1 MGGRLG
7 DGTWAPMRG
16 EPPSSP
22 GLVVLILP
30 AYFLVKLLPERRDS
44 SEAVGAPS
52 SAAAPGDLQ
61 ARAVRVRRAVLW
73 IGLGALLVA
82 LTSAFVGYRKLSEP
96 VVYEPF
102 DLSSAAGTPPEHVEL
117 SGIAQTAFLVTQRE
131 TISGHTTGHTY
142 VPLTGLGWRS
152 TEPVAYFIEPT
163 STVYV
168 GERGPVRFDPRT
180 PPFAVR
186 MRGVLFSGALPGTV
200 VAAFEKA
207 GLKLAPKTQ
216 LLDTQPAAEEDPLP
230 RRHPR
235 GHPGAPLV
243 RTPRGRTPD
252 APTRQSL

>member
-1 MGGRLG
+1 
-7 DGTWAPMRG
+7 
-16 EPPSSP
+16 
-22 GLVVLILP
+22 VVLILP